1 MGKSSQRVRPSWC
14 SLVGSGIAFVVATVW
29 LLLTAP
35 GQLPSRF
42 DESGEILDW
51 VGLAQFVTVTSA
63 WAVGVALVCG
73 GARWYIP
80 RISNRVLNVIGPQ
93 SDYWARP
100 ENRGEFDTR
109 FIGDLEWLG
118 VLITLIAVEVTV
130 LSGINAAGVR
140 VPFWIMPTTTV
151 SLLLSGLGYAGYV
164 VHAGRYRPP
173 A

>member
-1 MGKSSQRVRPSWC
+1 MGKTSQRVRLSRY
-14 SLVGSGIAFVVATVW
+14 SLVGSGIAFVGATVW

-35 GQLPSRF
+35 GRAPSRF
-42 DESGEILDW
+42 DGSGEILEW
-51 VGLAQFVTVTSA
+51 TGLIQFVTRTSA

-80 RISNRVLNVIGPQ
+80 KIPNRVFTMIGPH

-130 LSGINAAGVR
+130 LSGITAAGVR
-140 VPFWIMPTTTV
+140 VPFWIMPTLTV
-151 SLLLSGLGYAGYV
+151 SLLLVGLGCAGYV
-164 VHAGRYRPP
+164 VHSGRYRPP